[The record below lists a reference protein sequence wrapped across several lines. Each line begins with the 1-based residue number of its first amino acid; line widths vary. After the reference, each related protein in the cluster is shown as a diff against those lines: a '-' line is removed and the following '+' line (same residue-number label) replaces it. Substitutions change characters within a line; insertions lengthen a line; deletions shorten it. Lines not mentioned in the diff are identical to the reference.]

1 MLVKITS
8 KRQVTFPKHVMEE
21 LHLQAG
27 DQLSLTETKDGILMR
42 PRRFDANGF
51 APLRG
56 KFDSTLP
63 APDYD
68 RIRHASLDAKLRD

>member
-8 KRQVTFPKHVMEE
+8 KRQVTFPRSVMEQ

-42 PRRFDANGF
+42 PKRFDANCF
-51 APLRG
+51 APLKG
-56 KFDSTLP
+56 QIDHNLP
-63 APDYD
+63 APDYEQV
-68 RIRHASLDAKLRD
+68 RHASLDAKLRD

>member
-8 KRQVTFPKHVMEE
+8 KRQVTFPRRVMEQ

-42 PRRFDANGF
+42 PKRFDATGF
-51 APLRG
+51 APLKG
-56 KFDSTLP
+56 KIDHNLP